1 MTMRACQLTI
11 EGRVQGVGFRDSL
24 RHEAMRSRVRGW
36 VRNRRNGSVEALL
49 VGSDTAVEALI
60 EWCRHGPP
68 SASVSRVQVAE
79 LDAASC
85 PTIDTFE
92 LQPTC

>member
-1 MTMRACQLTI
+1 MIMRACQVTI

-24 RHEAMRSRVRGW
+24 RHEAMRAAVRGW

-49 VGSDTAVEALI
+49 VGSDTAVAALL

-68 SASVSRVQVAE
+68 SATVSRVQVAE
-79 LDAASC
+79 LDVAAC
-85 PTIDTFE
+85 PTNDTFE
-92 LQPTC
+92 FQPTC